1 MKTSQLPQLSVSLAG
16 QGFGLLRAAQWVL
29 TLFIVGSLGAA
40 AWMWWDSR
48 TLVEAAAKHEQAA
61 ERVRETSR
69 QFLAQASRAGLD
81 LSDGRIQTL
90 GREVAFANQ
99 LLEKR
104 AFSWTRF
111 LTELEDG
118 VPPHISISS
127 VTLSFKD
134 STITLN
140 GTALT
145 LKDVTTLVNN
155 LENHQAFHDVVL
167 SQHRFKESAEGKA
180 AGHNTAGTVE
190 FTLTV
195 VYRSTLS

>member
-1 MKTSQLPQLSVSLAG
+1 MRPTPLPRLSVSLAG
-16 QGFGLLRAAQWVL
+16 RGFELLRAAQWAMALV
-29 TLFIVGSLGAA
+29 IVGSLGSA

-48 TLVEAAAKHEQAA
+48 AIVEAAAKYEQAA

-81 LSDGRIQTL
+81 LSDRRIKAL
-90 GREVAFANQ
+90 NREVDFANQ

-111 LTELEDG
+111 LSQLEDA
-118 VPPHISISS
+118 VPPHVSISS
-127 VTLSFKD
+127 VLLSFKD

-145 LKDVTTLVNN
+145 LKDVTALVNN
-155 LENHQAFHDVVL
+155 LENHPAFHDVVL
-167 SQHRFKESAEGKA
+167 SQHRFKESGDGKIS
-180 AGHNTAGTVE
+180 GQDPSGMVE

-195 VYRSTLS
+195 MYRPALS

>member
-1 MKTSQLPQLSVSLAG
+1 MKTTRLPQLSVPLAG

-29 TLFIVGSLGAA
+29 ALIIVGSLGSA
-40 AWMWWDSR
+40 AWMWWESR
-48 TLVEAAAKHEQAA
+48 ALVEAAAKHEQAA

-81 LSDGRIQTL
+81 LSDGRIKTL
-90 GREVAFANQ
+90 SREVDFANRM
-99 LLEKR
+99 LEKR

-111 LTELEDG
+111 LSELEDG
-118 VPPHISISS
+118 VPPHISIGS

-167 SQHRFKESAEGKA
+167 SQHRFKESADGKA
-180 AGHNTAGTVE
+180 VGRDTRGTVE

-195 VYRSTLS
+195 MYRPTLS

>member
-1 MKTSQLPQLSVSLAG
+1 MRTTPLPRLSVSLAG
-16 QGFGLLRAAQWVL
+16 QGFGWLRTAQWAM
-29 TLFIVGSLGAA
+29 TLVIVGSLGAA
-40 AWMWWDSR
+40 AWMWWNSR
-48 TLVEAAAKHEQAA
+48 DIVEAAVKYEQAA
-61 ERVRETSR
+61 DRVHETSR
-69 QFLAQASRAGLD
+69 QFLTQASRAGLD
-81 LSDGRIQTL
+81 LSDGRLKTL
-90 GREVAFANQ
+90 SREVDFANQ

-111 LTELEDG
+111 LSELEDG

-145 LKDVTTLVNN
+145 LKDVTALVDN
-155 LENHQAFHDVVL
+155 LENHPAFHDVVL
-167 SQHRFKESAEGKA
+167 SQHRFKESGDGKIP
-180 AGHNTAGTVE
+180 GQVPFGTVE

-195 VYRSTLS
+195 MYRSALS

>member
-1 MKTSQLPQLSVSLAG
+1 MRTTPLPRLSVSLAG
-16 QGFGLLRAAQWVL
+16 RGFELLRAAQWAMALV
-29 TLFIVGSLGAA
+29 IVGSLGSA

-48 TLVEAAAKHEQAA
+48 AIVEAAAKYEQAA

-69 QFLAQASRAGLD
+69 QFLTQASRAGLD
-81 LSDGRIQTL
+81 LSDGRIKAL

-111 LTELEDG
+111 LSELEEA
-118 VPPHISISS
+118 VPPHVAISS
-127 VTLSFKD
+127 VVLSFKD
-134 STITLN
+134 SIITLN

-155 LENHQAFHDVVL
+155 LENHPDFHDVVL
-167 SQHRFKESAEGKA
+167 SQHRSKESGDGKIS
-180 AGHNTAGTVE
+180 GQDTSGMVE

-195 VYRSTLS
+195 MYRPALS